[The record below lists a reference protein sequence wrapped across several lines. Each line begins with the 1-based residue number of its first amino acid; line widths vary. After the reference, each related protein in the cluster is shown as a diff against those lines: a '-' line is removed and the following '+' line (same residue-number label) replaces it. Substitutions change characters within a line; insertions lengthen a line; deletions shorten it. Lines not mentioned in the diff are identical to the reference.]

1 MVKNFDEMLQIVSTK
16 NTKQQIVDARPPNLF
31 NGRFHFRS
39 YFSNDFFRSGATA
52 GHLPN
57 SLNVPYNTVFDQE
70 NQTLKSPDEL
80 AKLFK
85 QSGLDL
91 SKPSVYT
98 CQTGTT
104 ASTLAFIAHIL
115 GQQNLSV
122 YNVSYSRAKCLFF
135 FCTTAHKINLNID
148 RSISIDDRFDLSC
161 EIKHGLMMNSSQNL
175 RAV

>member
-16 NTKQQIVDARPPNLF
+16 NAKQQIVDARPPNLF
-31 NGRFHFRS
+31 N
-39 YFSNDFFRSGATA
+39 GATA

-122 YNVSYSRAKCLFF
+122 YNGSFGEWQHRAPKEFIH
-135 FCTTAHKINLNID
+135 TDNKSNTA
-148 RSISIDDRFDLSC
+148 
-161 EIKHGLMMNSSQNL
+161 
-175 RAV
+175 A